1 MLCEWFAKHEAFPE
15 LGIGNE
21 STVMAG
27 HEDHRHGAATQDFTH
42 GRNTAIAVAQLHICD
57 DEIRTA
63 SVAPGRAMPR
73 A

>member
-1 MLCEWFAKHEAFPE
+1 
-15 LGIGNE
+15 
-21 STVMAG
+21 MAG

-63 SVAPGRAMPR
+63 SVAPG
-73 A
+73 